1 MGYACPVCEAP
12 QQDAAHLA
20 DHLAFT
26 ALVHHDDHESWLDE
40 QVGDWGQ
47 YGTDGLAEIVVEL
60 APSVKYDQVFEDTV
74 HRQHGRQMHDHGHH
88 TASVGDKVNMDPM
101 DETGQTQIDT
111 ETQTVIKEARELT
124 AQMIHTDDEDAS
136 DDKNT
141 DTHEK

>member
-1 MGYACPVCEAP
+1 
-12 QQDAAHLA
+12 
-20 DHLAFT
+20 
-26 ALVHHDDHESWLDE
+26 
-40 QVGDWGQ
+40 
-47 YGTDGLAEIVVEL
+47 
-60 APSVKYDQVFEDTV
+60 
-74 HRQHGRQMHDHGHH
+74 
-88 TASVGDKVNMDPM
+88 MDPM